1 MSKIHI
7 FGLLDC
13 QIMTT
18 NKQFQTEFQD
28 NHAKTQEL
36 VEEYE
41 RINFGAPNIHSSYNI
56 LKVAFFLK
64 MLQFWYN
71 LPQYNSQWV
80 TFASNST
87 QTSQNIYFLRK
98 KNDGALHTLLF

>member
-1 MSKIHI
+1 
-7 FGLLDC
+7 
-13 QIMTT
+13 MTT

-56 LKVAFFLK
+56 LKVAFFFFLNATI
-64 MLQFWYN
+64 LVQFA
-71 LPQYNSQWV
+71 
-80 TFASNST
+80 T
-87 QTSQNIYFLRK
+87 I
-98 KNDGALHTLLF
+98 